1 MAELRLYT
9 EVDGGEYVIIVTAE
23 GKEEVAELVDG
34 DHLEASVELDGDF
47 SFWPTDRLLKQER

>member
-9 EVDGGEYVIIVTAE
+9 EVGGGEYVIIVTTE
-23 GKEEVAELVDG
+23 GKEEVVELVED

-47 SFWPTDRLLKQER
+47 TSWPTDRFLRQER